1 MSQRVKHWF
10 VWLRRLRHSRG
21 FGIQSPTDYA
31 FVRYVVCEPWP
42 YYAYDTLGQG
52 DDWLTRR
59 LGRLYFRLANWR
71 QPATIVTNGYE
82 DYFAAGCRRAAV
94 TRRFEGVAEL
104 VRVPVE
110 AAVDQLLGQTDERSL
125 LVVEGICRDRRR
137 WETIVADSRAV
148 VTFDLYYC
156 GLVMFDKKRTKQ
168 HYIMNF

>member
-104 VRVPVE
+104 VLAARCRGHLSRPAPVG
-110 AAVDQLLGQTDERSL
+110 DH
-125 LVVEGICRDRRR
+125 RRR
-137 WETIVADSRAV
+137 QP
-148 VTFDLYYC
+148 C
-156 GLVMFDKKRTKQ
+156 GGHLRPLLLRSGDV
-168 HYIMNF
+168 

>member
-31 FVRYVVCEPWP
+31 FVRYVVCEHWP
-42 YYAYDTLGQG
+42 YYAYDTVGQG

-71 QPATIVTNGYE
+71 QPRTVVTDGYE

-94 TRRFEGVAEL
+94 TRRLEGVAEL
-104 VRVPVE
+104 VRVSVE
-110 AAVDQLLGQTDERSL
+110 DAVEQVLGHTDERSL
-125 LVVEGICRDRRR
+125 LVVEGIWRDKQR
-137 WETIVADSRAV
+137 WQRLVADERTV
-148 VTFDLYYC
+148 ITFDLYYC
-156 GLVMFDKKRTKQ
+156 GILMFDRKRTKQ
-168 HYIMNF
+168 HYIINF

>member
-1 MSQRVKHWF
+1 
-10 VWLRRLRHSRG
+10 
-21 FGIQSPTDYA
+21 
-31 FVRYVVCEPWP
+31 
-42 YYAYDTLGQG
+42 
-52 DDWLTRR
+52 
-59 LGRLYFRLANWR
+59 
-71 QPATIVTNGYE
+71 VTNGYE

-168 HYIMNF
+168 HYIINF